1 MNAKEINTE
10 NFKKA
15 YLHLKESSDMKFST
29 QIYHHDDASEPFL
42 SYESYADK
50 VVLDYVCYHGLVI
63 TIITEETILS
73 FNEKNWLVHVDKDY
87 VSFGSA
93 NDNKTH
99 CIIEFC

>member
-10 NFKKA
+10 NFREA
-15 YLHLKESSDMKFST
+15 YLHLKESIDMKFSI
-29 QIYHHDDASEPFL
+29 QINHHDDASEPFL
-42 SYESYADK
+42 SYESYVDK
-50 VVLDYVCYHGLVI
+50 VVLDYCSCHGLVI
-63 TIITEETILS
+63 TIITDETVLS
-73 FNEKNWLVHVDKDY
+73 FNEKNWLVHVDTDY